1 MNTFK
6 LFLYALTISLFFV
19 SCSDDD
25 EPTENSSIVGEW
37 AMTEYT
43 GSTTA
48 SVTSTIAIATSL
60 NAVGSNF
67 DCITTFTENPNLVS
81 STGSFDIDVNVI
93 VSMGGVEMTNT
104 SNATTADYDEAG
116 NEELSWSVVNE
127 NELVTPLLIPE
138 NLPEGVTVDL
148 DNVKTEIIELT
159 ATTLKLKLTGEY
171 TITNNGI
178 STEVELEY
186 FATYTRQ

>member
-1 MNTFK
+1 MNVE
-6 LFLYALTISLFFV
+6 ISFR
-19 SCSDDD
+19 
-25 EPTENSSIVGEW
+25 GE
-37 AMTEYT
+37 
-43 GSTTA
+43 G
-48 SVTSTIAIATSL
+48 
-60 NAVGSNF
+60 
-67 DCITTFTENPNLVS
+67 
-81 STGSFDIDVNVI
+81 
-93 VSMGGVEMTNT
+93 
-104 SNATTADYDEAG
+104 
-116 NEELSWSVVNE
+116 VNE

>member
-1 MNTFK
+1 M
-6 LFLYALTISLFFV
+6 FFV